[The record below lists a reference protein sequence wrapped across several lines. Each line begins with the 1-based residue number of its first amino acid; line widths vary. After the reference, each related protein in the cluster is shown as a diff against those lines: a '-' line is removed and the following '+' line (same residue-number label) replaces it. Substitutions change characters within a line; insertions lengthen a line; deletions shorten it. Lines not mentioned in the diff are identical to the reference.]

1 MSVIILS
8 VFQLSLINAIP
19 MMQLS
24 IPGMMGPRA
33 IRQHSHTKRVHS
45 GLFTDASPVFKFL
58 SEAGNSYSVSQPEIR
73 VVDMDNN
80 SVRYNFLNNYLG
92 YNTLNI

>member
-1 MSVIILS
+1 
-8 VFQLSLINAIP
+8 
-19 MMQLS
+19 MQLS
-24 IPGMMGPRA
+24 TPEMMSPRWA
-33 IRQHSHTKRVHS
+33 MIRHSHSKRVHS

-58 SEAGNSYSVSQPEIR
+58 SEEAGNDESVSQPEIR
-73 VVDMDNN
+73 VVDIDNN